1 MDIKPLK
8 DCEDIE
14 DLLKI
19 IGKKVVD
26 IAVGKDGF
34 DLYFDDGTVLEVYCF
49 ENKWGYVVTTEE
61 EIKKEEEEE
70 DTN

>member
-1 MDIKPLK
+1 MEP
-8 DCEDIE
+8 EDIE

-19 IGKKVVD
+19 IGKKVVN

-49 ENKWGYVVTTEE
+49 KKKWGYVLTTEE
-61 EIKKEEEEE
+61 EIKKEIEDEE
-70 DTN
+70 DLS

>member
-1 MDIKPLK
+1 MEPEDIK
-8 DCEDIE
+8 

-19 IGKKVVD
+19 IGKRVVN
-26 IAVGKDGF
+26 IGIGEDGF

-49 ENKWGYVVTTEE
+49 EDGWGYVVTTEE

-70 DTN
+70 